1 MSREPPKWAGKS
13 GEEQPCGP
21 EEKRA
26 RGEGGAVLKGLRYGT
41 GSWGGG
47 GGNRL
52 AGSLAIKWPKR
63 EGEW

>member
-26 RGEGGAVLKGLRYGT
+26 RGEGGAVLKGLR
-41 GSWGGG
+41 
-47 GGNRL
+47 
-52 AGSLAIKWPKR
+52 
-63 EGEW
+63 